1 MTWKDKAELGLKP
14 DAPFR
19 KDNLPDFQV
28 EGAKTKPA
36 GQGRSPDV
44 PRARQE
50 ANRSRKAAKKGSVV
64 QRPKPPARARAAAK
78 RRTR

>member
-28 EGAKTKPA
+28 EGAKTRPA
-36 GQGRSPDV
+36 GPGRSPEV
-44 PRARQE
+44 PRARHE
-50 ANRSRKAAKKGSVV
+50 ANRARKAAKAATGT
-64 QRPKPPARARAAAK
+64 RRAKPRASAK
-78 RRTR
+78 RRAR